1 MTSIFKALIWSATL
15 HAECN
20 TICETAEHESNMSYE
35 TFLWVFM
42 NEEPRS
48 LITNVHFLA
57 ANNAY
62 IRKAVTLSLRD
73 AIITT
78 LSSPG
83 AFQGH
88 VPDAVQP
95 GLPGHTMY
103 ATQNS
108 QRRQSLLSFASSV
121 VQRRDKNFSSVVRA
135 FFSGAAAHASDATWR
150 QPDLWKTCGV

>member
-15 HAECN
+15 HAEYN

-42 NEEPRS
+42 DEEPRS

-88 VPDAVQP
+88 VPNAVQP
-95 GLPGHTMY
+95 DFRVIQCTPRKTVT
-103 ATQNS
+103 ADNPS
-108 QRRQSLLSFASSV
+108 FLLRLLLCSEGIRNLAVS
-121 VQRRDKNFSSVVRA
+121 
-135 FFSGAAAHASDATWR
+135 
-150 QPDLWKTCGV
+150 